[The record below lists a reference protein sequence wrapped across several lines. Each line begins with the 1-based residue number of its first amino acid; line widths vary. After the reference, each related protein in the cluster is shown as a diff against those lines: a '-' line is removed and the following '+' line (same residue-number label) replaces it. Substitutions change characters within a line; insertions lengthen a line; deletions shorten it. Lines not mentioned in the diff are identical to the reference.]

1 MTNKKRLII
10 VIGTPLL
17 AAAVFLFRGA
27 LVNFW
32 FPPCPVRTKTGL
44 YCPGCGNT
52 RSVHALLQLDFAAAL
67 RNNVTVP
74 FLCLLFLLFY
84 IETAAGLFGR
94 ELHLLPR
101 KGAFWYTVLA
111 LFGVYFVVRN
121 FIPAL
126 QPIAR

>member
-44 YCPGCGNT
+44 YC
-52 RSVHALLQLDFAAAL
+52 
-67 RNNVTVP
+67 
-74 FLCLLFLLFY
+74 LLFY

-94 ELHLLPR
+94 KLHLLPR